1 MPIMEEDLLKD
12 RDLSNF
18 QRGKCTSAPIDLII
32 SSMEGEIFWA
42 FLIFGT
48 MSTMVYRR
56 ILDKRANYVGRFVK
70 S

>member
-32 SSMEGEIFWA
+32 STMEGEIFWEL
-42 FLIFGT
+42 LIIGA
-48 MSTMVYRR
+48 MSTMV
-56 ILDKRANYVGRFVK
+56 
-70 S
+70 